1 MNKNMMSFESTAHFC
16 FFLGQKNVE
25 KNDIPENIGD
35 IGGIFGQF
43 SCKTPE
49 NIADIGQMC
58 EKLSFAKPRI
68 FANLPTSRKCGKV
81 SWAYVISW
89 SFSRQ
94 ILKSRNSNSAE
105 NSSTFRRHWRYL
117 SFDVSRNHKNIADAG
132 DISPKKS
139 PHFILKIIFRKNQH
153 IGGQKKKCTVD
164 SKDIITAVYP
174 QTLDPQIPLI

>member
-1 MNKNMMSFESTAHFC
+1 MMSFESTAHFC

-94 ILKSRNSNSAE
+94 IPKSRNSNSAE

-117 SFDVSRNHKNIADAG
+117 SFDVGRNNKNIANFG
-132 DISPKKS
+132 DISPIKKILILLKKYFFAKTNISEPKKKKS
-139 PHFILKIIFRKNQH
+139 ALLI
-153 IGGQKKKCTVD
+153 QK
-164 SKDIITAVYP
+164 
-174 QTLDPQIPLI
+174 